1 MVLVSLKLVCSST
14 VQHPRPR
21 AQVTADLATLRW
33 LAWAVAVAFPEFG
46 YEWLLPEFEASI
58 EAELDFTREA
68 RNAHRTAALFAD
80 VPWLHVPRVIA
91 PESSGRVLTMEYVAG
106 AKIDDEDAVRR
117 LGLAPA
123 AVAGL
128 LGTAFCRM
136 IFHDGFVHCDPH
148 AGNLLVR
155 RMPAA
160 GGGGGSGGDGGG
172 GGGGGDSGGGGGGMQ
187 LVLLDHGMYR
197 ELGESFRRSYCALW
211 VRLLSREPQAQPKP

>member
-1 MVLVSLKLVCSST
+1 
-14 VQHPRPR
+14 
-21 AQVTADLATLRW
+21 
-33 LAWAVAVAFPEFG
+33 
-46 YEWLLPEFEASI
+46 
-58 EAELDFTREA
+58 
-68 RNAHRTAALFAD
+68 
-80 VPWLHVPRVIA
+80 
-91 PESSGRVLTMEYVAG
+91 MEYVSG
-106 AKIDDEDAVRR
+106 AKIDDEAAVRR
-117 LGLAPA
+117 VGLAPA

-160 GGGGGSGGDGGG
+160 GGDGG
-172 GGGGGDSGGGGGGMQ
+172 GGGGGGMQ

-211 VRLLSREPQAQPKP
+211 VRLLSREPQPYP